1 MSNVTCQIE
10 ATYNSQAPIF
20 ATKKTKK
27 RNNIVRR
34 FVFFWC
40 QVANDNRR
48 IHLYLPDNYD
58 QSDERYAVLYMFDG
72 HNLFFDQ
79 DATFGKS
86 LGLKEFLDAWWKL
99 PCISGTSVTG

>member
-20 ATKKTKK
+20 ATKKLRKEIIWYV
-27 RNNIVRR
+27 NLI
-34 FVFFWC
+34 FWC